1 MYVLIIS
8 HRLESYCVK
17 KIAFVMNELKIPIQG
32 SMLRRT
38 ENRTNVY
45 FIFVIVQQLLQAIA
59 ASTTAAE
66 LLWLLASCYVPAMPR
81 HWYALRQTA
90 HLLLHEKGVSAVPA
104 VAITVGGAGN
114 ISRHP
119 PIYRRRMESCAVSSS
134 SRYASGSTSGCKHEY
149 GITCSRPSWWFRS

>member
-8 HRLESYCVK
+8 YRLESYCVK
-17 KIAFVMNELKIPIQG
+17 KFAFVMNELKIPIQG

-66 LLWLLASCYVPAMPR
+66 LL
-81 HWYALRQTA
+81 
-90 HLLLHEKGVSAVPA
+90 
-104 VAITVGGAGN
+104 
-114 ISRHP
+114 
-119 PIYRRRMESCAVSSS
+119 
-134 SRYASGSTSGCKHEY
+134 
-149 GITCSRPSWWFRS
+149 